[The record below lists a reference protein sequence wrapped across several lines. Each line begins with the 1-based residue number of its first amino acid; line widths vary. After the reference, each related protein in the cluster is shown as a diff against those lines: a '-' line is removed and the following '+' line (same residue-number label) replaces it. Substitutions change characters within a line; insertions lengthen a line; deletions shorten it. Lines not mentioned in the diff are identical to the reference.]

1 MIDDDSNEL
10 IPSDGGGDNDENAE
24 DGNADD
30 VQSVSIIQDEQGIT
44 FLGDAGVIDLWLKS
58 EGFDSKAF
66 KAKAVQTVSMA
77 SKGAQKASDA
87 MVESG
92 RWVSS
97 PRNRPSWSP
106 STARTARKERSRPV
120 LCGNRTDAS
129 SSI

>member
-58 EGFDSKAF
+58 EGSI
-66 KAKAVQTVSMA
+66 
-77 SKGAQKASDA
+77 
-87 MVESG
+87 
-92 RWVSS
+92 
-97 PRNRPSWSP
+97 PR
-106 STARTARKERSRPV
+106 RSRPK
-120 LCGNRTDAS
+120 LCRPSRWRARAHRRPAMPWSKAGAG
-129 SSI
+129 